1 MTVVTENGQDPA
13 SVLVE
18 GSVEPEIT
26 QEINLEEH
34 LGGNEGQEESEE
46 GGEGIE
52 EGQESESQEPQE
64 LTESEESDE
73 EPAEG
78 EEDDEDEGDEDEVEV
93 EVEESDLDDEP
104 EFSASLGRIQE
115 FYAELTETEENA
127 RLKTGW
133 EIFDCRANLVK
144 KNRNFECH
152 IVPRLAKK
160 LGKSERTLFYF
171 LELAKRVPKDDTD
184 LCNAL
189 QQAKI
194 GWRRLTQLFPC
205 VKTPSE
211 MSLLL
216 EEEKN
221 IGTMSGKEFKEL
233 LVNRYQINPQ
243 SDPSDPKPTL
253 KEIEEGKKKFEA
265 LLQRITKAKSEDMVS
280 KDNLEATIEILKEN
294 LPKIG
299 EILNAADC
307 NIVPEEQGAIL
318 TVTLAP
324 DQCRQLRKLVELE
337 WGESEEQGDDDGKGE
352 NS

>member
-160 LGKSERTLFYF
+160 LG
-171 LELAKRVPKDDTD
+171 
-184 LCNAL
+184 
-189 QQAKI
+189 
-194 GWRRLTQLFPC
+194 
-205 VKTPSE
+205 
-211 MSLLL
+211 
-216 EEEKN
+216 
-221 IGTMSGKEFKEL
+221 
-233 LVNRYQINPQ
+233 
-243 SDPSDPKPTL
+243 
-253 KEIEEGKKKFEA
+253 
-265 LLQRITKAKSEDMVS
+265 
-280 KDNLEATIEILKEN
+280 
-294 LPKIG
+294 
-299 EILNAADC
+299 
-307 NIVPEEQGAIL
+307 
-318 TVTLAP
+318 
-324 DQCRQLRKLVELE
+324 
-337 WGESEEQGDDDGKGE
+337 
-352 NS
+352 